1 MPLQSVGA
9 SVSFAYVA
17 DSAALAVVASPAN
30 MDTTIA
36 IARSMLK
43 SFFVIS
49 LLLFI
54 RFLGYGYVITRGSKR
69 SSAHRRTRFAS
80 AGKAEYCIRRTSS
93 GIRKHGSPLLSAPE
107 NVRGPPKTATAD
119 HYNASSLEMTCRDGD
134 RRLPDCSS
142 RKRRSKSMQWMSFQ
156 ALDGRQTQCKTRIL
170 RRRAA
175 VRAVRGERNA
185 GKVRKTFLRGR
196 KVAGKGMYAGNNA
209 YERVRQGGPNQRR
222 KVICHPSIRFEYST
236 EKQNNQEAS

>member
-1 MPLQSVGA
+1 M
-9 SVSFAYVA
+9 
-17 DSAALAVVASPAN
+17 
-30 MDTTIA
+30 
-36 IARSMLK
+36 
-43 SFFVIS
+43 
-49 LLLFI
+49 
-54 RFLGYGYVITRGSKR
+54 GYGFVITRGSKGFT
-69 SSAHRRTRFAS
+69 AHRRTRFAS
-80 AGKAEYCIRRTSS
+80 AREAECYIRRTFSR
-93 GIRKHGSPLLSAPE
+93 IRKHGSPLLSAPE
-107 NVRGPPKTATAD
+107 NDRGPPKTATAV
-119 HYNASSLEMTCRDGD
+119 HYTAPHLEMTCRDGD

-196 KVAGKGMYAGNNA
+196 KVAGEGMYAGNNA